1 MTKKPRIYVSGTIE
15 LNNNIHSKV
24 KFSCDTEQGF
34 WNQWGN
40 TDKKLFKTVDIV
52 SKIQEVISDVEII
65 DNIKVEESNE

>member
-1 MTKKPRIYVSGTIE
+1 MTKKPRIYISGTIE

>member
-1 MTKKPRIYVSGTIE
+1 MKDKPRIYVSGTIE

-40 TDKKLFKTVDIV
+40 TDKKLFKTIDIV

>member
-40 TDKKLFKTVDIV
+40 TDKKLFKTIDIV